1 MFMKRFAAREKKT
14 NNIRLELE
22 SNHHNLIFN
31 YEFVSYSTI
40 GFGDLVP
47 EDEATVGGVCI
58 FIVVRKVFRKKETVE
73 SSIVY

>member
-1 MFMKRFAAREKKT
+1 M
-14 NNIRLELE
+14 N
-22 SNHHNLIFN
+22 
-31 YEFVSYSTI
+31 YSTI

-47 EDEATVGGVCI
+47 GDEATVGGVWI